1 MSLTDTNCNARHWPQ
16 EKVRRCSPSSFSE
29 EDQSAGQLFQELKT
43 KLDFYKNASGP
54 EAAEVCRLDALLN
67 HNELNGFIQSCS
79 RGQSDNQP
87 SVSSANFSSWSELSN
102 TSRSLCLLTSIQT
115 SLRRLVNVLN
125 PNHIP
130 LTQCYDIKPKIWQ
143 AEEMVHF
150 TMSISDQLNVRSHPI
165 SPLYSV
171 YSSHHIVVQ

>member
-29 EDQSAGQLFQELKT
+29 EDQSAGQLFQELKA
-43 KLDFYKNASGP
+43 KVGFYKNASGP

-67 HNELNGFIQSCS
+67 HNELNGFVQSCS

-115 SLRRLVNVLN
+115 SLFRLIRKFN
-125 PNHIP
+125 PNHDP
-130 LTQCYDIKPKIWQ
+130 QCNNIKPKIWQ
-143 AEEMVHF
+143 AEKMVNF
-150 TMSISDQLNVRSHPI
+150 AKSISDQLNVSYHSI
-165 SPLYSV
+165 SLIILV
-171 YSSHHIVVQ
+171 IT